1 MIGHFLLSVF
11 RSDSDDDDDGM
22 IMSWELMYVTGQLF
36 FCSNLFLLVSYLY
49 SRLSFL
55 LLIAVASV
63 SVHIE

>member
-1 MIGHFLLSVF
+1 
-11 RSDSDDDDDGM
+11 
-22 IMSWELMYVTGQLF
+22 MYATGQLF

-49 SRLSFL
+49 SRASRLSFL